1 MKKFLYILSCFMV
14 IVFAGVFLAGC
25 NLNGKSAYDIAVE
38 HGFKG
43 TEAEWLESLKGED
56 GQDASDT
63 AYDIAIKN
71 GFEGTEQEWLESLK
85 GDPGDDGYNGKDG
98 DDGEDGAD
106 LTVESLFLKAVE
118 FGLYTNDAEGYS
130 KFLSD
135 YFSTSVEIDTEDVAN
150 KCLNHAV
157 SIYCR
162 DKSNS
167 LSAGAGVFY
176 NIDKTNNEAYIIT
189 NYHVVSC
196 YDKTEKVYYVS
207 DEIRVYLYG
216 QESIWSS
223 GTYVDYGENAIE
235 AEYIGGSANYDLAV
249 LKVTGESF
257 EKIKNSSAKEVSFAN
272 SDNLKLGQTAVAI
285 GNPGGDGTSVSSG
298 IISTDSEEIVIS
310 IAGSSRQLR
319 VLRMDTPVN
328 PGNSGGGL
336 FNGDCKLIGIVN
348 AKKSDHIDAND
359 DLVTYDNIA
368 YALPANYVKNVVE
381 NIIYFYNL
389 KYQEGAEDNSVGV
402 HKYLIGLSVVIENP
416 RNEYNAV
423 TNTHY
428 LSEDTKVT
436 AVNEDSTALNIGFM
450 VGDIIKSV
458 KVTSIDELE
467 TTFEIKRRHHLLD
480 NMLSLRL
487 GDRVVYTVIRTDS
500 ETGETSEVN
509 LAEFTVTLDGFAVYK
524 NADA

>member
-43 TEAEWLESLKGED
+43 TEAEWLASLKGED
-56 GQDASDT
+56 GQDASES
-63 AYDIAIKN
+63 AYDIAVKN
-71 GFEGTEQEWLESLK
+71 GFEGTEEEWLASLK
-85 GDPGDDGYNGKDG
+85 GEPGDDGYNGQDG
-98 DDGEDGAD
+98 DDGEDGSD
-106 LTVESLFLKAVE
+106 LTVNDLFLKAVE

-135 YFSTSVEIDTEDVAN
+135 YFSTSVDVDIEDVAN
-150 KCLNHAV
+150 KCLNQAV

-162 DKSNS
+162 DNAGA

-176 NIDKTNNEAYIIT
+176 SIDKTNNEAYIIT

-207 DEIRVYLYG
+207 NEIRVYLYG

-223 GTYVDYGENAIE
+223 GTYVDYGSNAIV

-249 LKVTGESF
+249 LKVTGEDF
-257 EKIKNSSAKEVSFAN
+257 EKIRNSSAKEVIFAN
-272 SDNLKLGQTAVAI
+272 TDNLKLGQTAVAI
-285 GNPGGDGTSVSSG
+285 GNPGGDGTAVSSG
-298 IISTDSEEIVIS
+298 VISTDSEEIVLS

-336 FNGDCKLIGIVN
+336 FNGNCELIGIVN
-348 AKKSDHIDAND
+348 AKKSDYIDTDD

-381 NIIYFYNL
+381 NVIYFYNL
-389 KYQEGAEDNSVGV
+389 KYQEDAEDNSVGV
-402 HKYLIGLSVVIENP
+402 HKYLIGLTITIENP
-416 RNEYNAV
+416 RNEYIEA

-428 LSEDTKVT
+428 LSEDTVVVEVT
-436 AVNEDSTALNIGFM
+436 EGGTAQNIGFM
-450 VGDIIKSV
+450 AGDKIKSV
-458 KVTSIDELE
+458 KVTSIDETE
-467 TTFEIKRRHHLLD
+467 TTYEIKRRHHLID
-480 NMLSLRL
+480 GMLSLRL
-487 GDRVVYTVIRTDS
+487 GDRVVYTVIRTDA
-500 ETGETSEVN
+500 ETGEESEVN
-509 LAEFTVTLDGFAVYK
+509 LVEFTVTLGGYAEYK